1 MHNPESVLPIPYKVV
16 LWILVVGF
24 LVTLIVRVALAVVW
38 AEPTPN
44 QLSLI
49 ADLSRY
55 SELILAALLGF
66 LGGKGTK

>member
-1 MHNPESVLPIPYKVV
+1 MHTPESVLPIPYKVV

-24 LVTLIVRVALAVVW
+24 LVTLGVRVILAFTW
-38 AEPTPN
+38 SEPTTN

-49 ADLSRY
+49 TDVSRY

-66 LGGKGTK
+66 LGGKGTR